1 MSEMKKTDT
10 VQTKKNDVDYK
21 VPRRLKPTDPKRTL
35 IRLFSYFKFNKFL
48 FFGGILFIIIGSV
61 GEIAITGMLSPIIDT
76 LVGDFDKNVFIKYL
90 AIMGIIVLVVA
101 LTQYLGSL
109 FMAKLAQKTVHK
121 IREEMFSH
129 MEKLP
134 ISFFDQRTHGDIMST
149 FTNDVDMLNQSLEQ
163 SVSQVLI
170 SIITVVGT
178 FIMMLVLSPLLT
190 LIVAVMLAL
199 LMVIAAKI
207 GKKSSGF
214 FRGQQSALAGM
225 NGYIEEMMSGQKV
238 VQTFNYEERAI
249 ENFNERNE
257 ELRNAST
264 SASSYGV
271 MLMPIMGNL
280 AYVKY
285 AVVAMVGAY
294 LVMLNR
300 FSIGNLASFLQY
312 TRTISRPI
320 TQVSNQLNTLFAAL
334 AGAERIFNVLDE
346 KIELNEGDVRL
357 AEECEGKNNLCWRVP
372 EENGEFEFVPL
383 KGSITMQNVDFGYE
397 PGKTVLKNINLYAKP
412 GQKIAFVGSTGA
424 GKTTIT
430 NLINRFYEID
440 EGTILYDGID
450 IRKIDKFDLRS
461 TMSIV
466 LQDVHLF
473 EGTVADNIRYGRLD
487 ATDEEVKNAAKL
499 ANAHYFIK
507 HLPKGYDTMLT
518 TDGQNLSQGE
528 RQLLS
533 IARAAVADPTIL
545 ILDEATSSVD
555 TRTEKLIS
563 EGMDKLMAGRTTFV
577 IAHRLSTVRDSNAI
591 MVLEHGEIIER
602 GDHEDLMKQK
612 GRYYALNTGAIE
624 LD

>member
-1 MSEMKKTDT
+1 MKEVKNNQTKQANATGQSMKKPK
-10 VQTKKNDVDYK
+10 Q
-21 VPRRLKPTDPKRTL
+21 LKPNDPKKTL
-35 IRLFSYFKFNKFL
+35 IRLFSYFKFNKVL
-48 FFGGILFIIIGSV
+48 FFSGIFFVILSSVAEIG
-61 GEIAITGMLSPIIDT
+61 INGMLSPVIDT
-76 LVGDFDKNVFIKYL
+76 LVGDFNKDKFITYL
-90 AIMGIIVLVVA
+90 AIMGLMVLVIA
-101 LTQYLGSL
+101 FAQYTGNM
-109 FMAKLAQKTVHK
+109 FMAKLAQKTVHT
-121 IREEMFSH
+121 IREEMFAH

-134 ISFFDQRTHGDIMST
+134 LSYFDRHTHGDLMST

-170 SIITVVGT
+170 SVVTVVGT
-178 FIMMLVLSPLLT
+178 FIMMIILSPIMT
-190 LIVAVMLAL
+190 LAVAIMLAL
-199 LMVIAAKI
+199 MLVIVKNI
-207 GKKSSGF
+207 GQKSSKN
-214 FRGQQSALAGM
+214 FRNQQSALAGM

-238 VQTFNYEERAI
+238 VKVFNYEERAI
-249 ENFNERNE
+249 EYFNERNE
-257 ELRNAST
+257 ELRKAST
-264 SASSYGV
+264 QASTYGV

-280 AYVKY
+280 SFVKY
-285 AVVAMVGAY
+285 AVISMLGAY
-294 LVMLNR
+294 LVMLNK

-320 TQVSNQLNTLFAAL
+320 TMVSNQLNTLFAAL

-346 KIELNEGDVRL
+346 KIEVNEGDVIL
-357 AEECEGKNNLCWRVP
+357 VEESKGKNNLCWKIP
-372 EENGEFEFVPL
+372 KDNGEYEFVPL
-383 KGSITMQNVDFGYE
+383 KGNITFENVDFGYVPE
-397 PGKTVLKNINLYAKP
+397 KQVLKKINLYAKP

-430 NLINRFYEID
+430 NLINRFYEINS
-440 EGTILYDGID
+440 GTILYDGID
-450 IRKIDKFDLRS
+450 IRRIDKFDLRS

-487 ATDEEVKNAAKL
+487 ATDEEVISAAKL

-507 HLPKGYDTMLT
+507 HLPQGYDTILT
-518 TDGQNLSQGE
+518 ADGQNLSQGE

-563 EGMDKLMAGRTTFV
+563 EGMDKLMDGRTTFV

-591 MVLEHGEIIER
+591 MVLEQGKIIER
-602 GDHEDLMKQK
+602 GDHDDLMNQK
-612 GRYYALNTGAIE
+612 GRYYALNAGTIE
-624 LD
+624 LS